1 MCYIISGPPY
11 DVFSYFAYYYTRV
24 RSTLPLAAYSALLRV
39 VTIRSI
45 DTLYALDGPE
55 QPYTRKSNNLKT
67 LTLRASPHQRNAD
80 GFQGS
85 DGKVCDSPSEV
96 ATV

>member
-24 RSTLPLAAYSALLRV
+24 RGRWSTLPLAAYSALLRV

-55 QPYTRKSNNLKT
+55 RPYTRK
-67 LTLRASPHQRNAD
+67 R
-80 GFQGS
+80 
-85 DGKVCDSPSEV
+85 
-96 ATV
+96 